1 MRYGNQMLL
10 SQAIKDAMG
19 KDWKRASAGNA
30 FSSLC
35 RHPKWDGQPVSF
47 SFTEVKEDET
57 LLGVR
62 VDSWFDT
69 EEKE

>member
-1 MRYGNQMLL
+1 MRYGNQLLL

-19 KDWKRASAGNA
+19 KDWKRTIAINA
-30 FSSLC
+30 FGGSC
-35 RHPKWDGQPVSF
+35 THPKWDGQPVSF

-57 LLGVR
+57 PLGVR

-69 EEKE
+69 EEKQ

>member
-1 MRYGNQMLL
+1 MRYGKELNITEDLRN
-10 SQAIKDAMG
+10 AMG
-19 KDWKRASAGNA
+19 IDWKKKVAINSFG
-30 FSSLC
+30 LIC
-35 RHPKWDGQPVSF
+35 THPEWDGQPVSF

-69 EEKE
+69 KEN

>member
-1 MRYGNQMLL
+1 MRYGNQTHVSIALKN
-10 SQAIKDAMG
+10 AIG
-19 KDWKRASAGNA
+19 NDWKRVLAGNA

-35 RHPKWDGQPVSF
+35 RHPKWDGQSVSF
-47 SFTEVKEDET
+47 SFTEIREDET

-69 EEKE
+69 KEKE